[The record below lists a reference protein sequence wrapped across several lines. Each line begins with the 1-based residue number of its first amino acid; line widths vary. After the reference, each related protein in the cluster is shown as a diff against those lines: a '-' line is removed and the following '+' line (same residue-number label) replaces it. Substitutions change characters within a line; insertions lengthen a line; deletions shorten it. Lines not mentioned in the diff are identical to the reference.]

1 MTVNDIYYAV
11 LLMVLHIIENSLFL
25 FDEKYQKPVFK
36 QLLTKTVNFVILISN
51 HIFIMEHL
59 SSVNKYFWKYKG
71 HLLAGIAFVTI
82 SNYFRILQPQM
93 LRRALDLVVDNIGL
107 YRLTNNFELQNGLYA
122 ILGKSLL
129 FFGVMVLV
137 LALLMGV
144 FMYFMRQTIIVM
156 SRLIEYDMRKE
167 IYDHYQAL
175 NLAFY
180 KRNATGDLMSRIT
193 EDVNKVRN
201 YLGPTVLYGANL
213 VTLFALTIYSMVSVS
228 PMLTFYS
235 LLPLPFLVIGIYYVS
250 TQISRRSE
258 IIQQQLASLNSSAQ
272 EAYSGIRVVKSYVR
286 EEPIVH
292 HFAEQSE
299 VYKSKALNL
308 ARIDNAF
315 FPVMLLCIGAST
327 IITVYVGGLQV
338 VAGNITPGN
347 IAEFVI
353 YVSMLTWP
361 VTSIGW
367 IASLTQQAAASQ
379 KRINEFLKTE
389 PEIVHQS
396 SAASQP
402 TTLKGEIE
410 FKNVSFTYPDTGIVA
425 LENVNF
431 HLKKGQKLAIIGKTG
446 SGKTTIADLLVR
458 LYDVTEGAI
467 FIDGQDI
474 RKIPLDTL
482 RQQMGYV
489 PQDIFLF
496 SDTVA
501 GNIAFGKKGGAE
513 RAEVEQFARHAAV
526 YEDIMGLS
534 DGFDTVVG
542 ERGVTLSGGQKQ
554 RISIARALIKKPD
567 IVLLDD
573 CLSAVDTTTEQTILG
588 YLNEALADKTSIII
602 THRIPGMLQFDKII
616 VLDNGVIVE
625 QGTHET
631 LVSNG
636 GYYADIFEQQ
646 QMQEVNS

>member
-1 MTVNDIYYAV
+1 
-11 LLMVLHIIENSLFL
+11 
-25 FDEKYQKPVFK
+25 
-36 QLLTKTVNFVILISN
+36 
-51 HIFIMEHL
+51 MEHL
-59 SSVNKYFWKYKG
+59 SSLNKYFWKYKA

-107 YRLTNNFELQNGLYA
+107 YRLTNGFELQNGLYD

-156 SRLIEYDMRKE
+156 SRLIEYDMRKG

-213 VTLFALTIYSMVSVS
+213 VTLFALTIYSMVRVS
-228 PMLTFYS
+228 PTLTFYS
-235 LLPLPFLVIGIYYVS
+235 LLPLPFLVLGIYYVS
-250 TQISRRSE
+250 IQISKRSE
-258 IIQQQLASLNSSAQ
+258 IIQRQLASLNSSAQ

-286 EEPIVH
+286 EEPIVN
-292 HFAEQSE
+292 HFAGQSE
-299 VYKSKALNL
+299 IYKSKALNL
-308 ARIDNAF
+308 AVIDNAF

-338 VAGNITPGN
+338 VSGTITPGN

-379 KRINEFLKTE
+379 KRINEFLNTV
-389 PEIVHQS
+389 PEIKNN
-396 SAASQP
+396 ADLDAP
-402 TTLKGEIE
+402 LTTIQGDIE
-410 FKNVSFTYPDTGIVA
+410 FKNVSFTYPDTGIVG
-425 LENVNF
+425 LKNVNF
-431 HLKKGQKLAIIGKTG
+431 HLKKGEKLGIIGRTG
-446 SGKTTIADLLVR
+446 SGKSTIADLLVR
-458 LYDVTEGAI
+458 LYDVTEGVI
-467 FIDGQDI
+467 LIDGKDI
-474 RKIPLDTL
+474 RQIPLATL

-489 PQDIFLF
+489 PQDVFLF

-501 GNIAFGKKGGAE
+501 GNIAFGKKEKAE
-513 RAEVEQFARHAAV
+513 RPEIEQFARHAAV

-534 DGFDTVVG
+534 HGFDTIVG

-573 CLSAVDTTTEQTILG
+573 CLSAVDTTTEQTILS
-588 YLNEALADKTSIII
+588 YLNKALADKTSIII
-602 THRIPGMLQFDKII
+602 THRIHGMLHFDKII
-616 VLDNGVIVE
+616 VLDNGEIVE
-625 QGTHET
+625 QGTHEK
-631 LVSNG
+631 LMSNG
-636 GYYADIFEQQ
+636 GYYAEIFEQQ
-646 QMQEVNS
+646 QLQEEVI